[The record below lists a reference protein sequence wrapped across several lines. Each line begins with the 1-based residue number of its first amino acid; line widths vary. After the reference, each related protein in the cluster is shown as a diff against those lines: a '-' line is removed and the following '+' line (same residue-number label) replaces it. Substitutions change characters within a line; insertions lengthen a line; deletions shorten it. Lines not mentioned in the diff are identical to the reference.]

1 MDLFIWMY
9 QFVAQPNSLV
19 TGMAVPAHQLPSLW
33 LGGCMLHL
41 QNPHFHRRY
50 PACLCKGNNVKW
62 SFLFNTNLFHL
73 TLESEMWYRVSTQ
86 NRSL

>member
-19 TGMAVPAHQLPSLW
+19 TAMVAPAHQLPSLW

-41 QNPHFHRRY
+41 QNPHFP
-50 PACLCKGNNVKW
+50 PAL
-62 SFLFNTNLFHL
+62 S
-73 TLESEMWYRVSTQ
+73 
-86 NRSL
+86 SLPLQRK